1 MAGGMIN
8 SVNISVTLS
17 GSEDISRLPKFIK
30 EVTEI
35 LSSTGENPGLTERM
49 GTMTNFEHM
58 RETVLN
64 RVVAMDQ
71 EELWQLV
78 TDTCM
83 NEGNSTAIFS
93 CGVCEEI
100 FGDCDTMPGG
110 NGCTKKYLDWCDRE
124 YKAPGWEDKA
134 EIVDRLQN
142 LLKATRAGSDI
153 DRLVLGGD
161 RKAVTI
167 RRRDGSERC
176 VNIEADSGYAII
188 KDVMNA
194 L

>member
-1 MAGGMIN
+1 MI
-8 SVNISVTLS
+8 
-17 GSEDISRLPKFIK
+17 
-30 EVTEI
+30 
-35 LSSTGENPGLTERM
+35 TERM

-64 RVVAMDQ
+64 KVAAMDQ

-83 NEGNSTAIFS
+83 DEGNSSVIFS
-93 CGVCEEI
+93 CGTCEEI
-100 FGDCDTMPGG
+100 FGDCDTIPGG
-110 NGCTKKYLDWCDRE
+110 NGCAKKYLDWCGRE
-124 YKAPGWEDKA
+124 YKAPVWEDKA

-142 LLKATRAGSDI
+142 LLKATRAGNDI

-161 RKAVTI
+161 RKTVTI
-167 RRRDGSERC
+167 RRGDGSERR

-194 L
+194 LQ

>member
-1 MAGGMIN
+1 
-8 SVNISVTLS
+8 
-17 GSEDISRLPKFIK
+17 
-30 EVTEI
+30 
-35 LSSTGENPGLTERM
+35 M
-49 GTMTNFEHM
+49 GTMTNFEQM

-64 RVVAMDQ
+64 KIAAMDQ

-78 TDTCM
+78 TDACM
-83 NEGNSTAIFS
+83 DEGNSSVIFS
-93 CGVCEEI
+93 CGICEET
-100 FGDCDTMPGG
+100 FGDCDTIPGG
-110 NGCTKKYLDWCDRE
+110 NGCVKKYLDWCGRE
-124 YKAPGWEDKA
+124 YRASGWEDKA

-161 RKAVTI
+161 RKTVTI
-167 RRRDGSERC
+167 RSGDGSERR

-194 L
+194 IR

>member
-1 MAGGMIN
+1 MKNWTPAD
-8 SVNISVTLS
+8 S
-17 GSEDISRLPKFIK
+17 GLRLERGTSRAWI
-30 EVTEI
+30 I
-35 LSSTGENPGLTERM
+35 D
-49 GTMTNFEHM
+49 GTVADFEHM
-58 RETVLN
+58 KETVLN
-64 RVVAMDQ
+64 KVAAMDQ

-83 NEGNSTAIFS
+83 DEGNSTAIFS

-110 NGCTKKYLDWCDRE
+110 NGGTRNGCTKKYLDWCDRE

-142 LLKATRAGSDI
+142 LLKATRAGNDI
-153 DRLVLGGD
+153 DRLVLSGD

-167 RRRDGSERC
+167 RRRGGSERR
-176 VNIEADSGYAII
+176 VNVEADSGYAII

>member
-1 MAGGMIN
+1 
-8 SVNISVTLS
+8 
-17 GSEDISRLPKFIK
+17 
-30 EVTEI
+30 
-35 LSSTGENPGLTERM
+35 M

-58 RETVLN
+58 RETVLDKIA
-64 RVVAMDQ
+64 AMDQ

-78 TDTCM
+78 TDACM
-83 NEGNSTAIFS
+83 DEGNSSVIFS
-93 CGVCEEI
+93 CSICEET
-100 FGDCDTMPGG
+100 FGDCDTIPGG
-110 NGCTKKYLDWCDRE
+110 NGCVEKYLDWCGRE

-161 RKAVTI
+161 RKTVTI
-167 RRRDGSERC
+167 RSGDGSERR

-194 L
+194 IR

>member
-1 MAGGMIN
+1 
-8 SVNISVTLS
+8 
-17 GSEDISRLPKFIK
+17 
-30 EVTEI
+30 
-35 LSSTGENPGLTERM
+35 
-49 GTMTNFEHM
+49 MTNFEHM

-64 RVVAMDQ
+64 RVAAMDQ

-83 NEGNSTAIFS
+83 DEGNSAVIFS
-93 CGVCEEI
+93 CGVCEEV
-100 FGDCDTMPGG
+100 FGDCDTTPGG

-167 RRRDGSERC
+167 RHRDGSERR